1 MKRTLV
7 AMAVACFTLPAL
19 AENMGKM
26 GDKMGMGMSMMN
38 KDDIKWMDT
47 EAPLPKGAK
56 QAVLHGD
63 PSKPGAFTV
72 RMMAPA
78 NYKVPAHW
86 HSKDES
92 LTVLSGT
99 LYFGEGDKIDAKA
112 AHALKAG
119 GFHHVPAR
127 THHFVFTRAPVLL
140 QVTGEGPFDM
150 NYVEGSAMQH

>member
-1 MKRTLV
+1 MKKRLL
-7 AMAVACFTLPAL
+7 AAAIACFSAPAF
-19 AENMGKM
+19 AA
-26 GDKMGMGMSMMN
+26 DMGMVMN
-38 KDDIKWMDT
+38 KEDIRWMDT
-47 EAPLPKGAK
+47 QPPLPKGAK
-56 QAVLHGD
+56 TAVLQGD

-99 LYFGEGDKIDAKA
+99 LYFGQGDKMKA
-112 AHALKAG
+112 AGAHAIKPG
-119 GFHHVPAR
+119 GFHHVPAKTR
-127 THHFVFTRAPVLL
+127 HYIFTKAPVVL

-150 NYVEGSAMQH
+150 NYVEGPGVQH

>member
-1 MKRTLV
+1 MRKTLL
-7 AMAVACFTLPAL
+7 AVALACLAAPAF
-19 AENMGKM
+19 AADTGMGKS
-26 GDKMGMGMSMMN
+26 KSMGMGMGMTTMN
-38 KDDIKWMDT
+38 KEDMKWMDT

-56 QAVLHGD
+56 TAILQGD
-63 PSKPGAFTV
+63 LSKPGVFTV
-72 RMMAPA
+72 RLMAPA

-99 LYFGEGDKIDAKA
+99 LYFGEGDKIEMQG

-119 GFHHVPAR
+119 GFHHVPAK
-127 THHFVFTRAPVLL
+127 THHYIFTKAPVLL

-150 NYVEGSAMQH
+150 NYIDH